1 MYVVLEFVFCLSWFL
16 DTLQSGVILAGIC
29 TIVNCLELTSLNL
42 LFQFGT
48 GLLSVVHNSVVF
60 IPIYIE
66 RMGQLTME
74 EGETAHDAF
83 GKLLGT
89 TAICGVAYVA
99 LAFIP
104 RKIMRRVIPPFVSGV
119 VLIHVGVNRMIE
131 CAQLWGGGTVC
142 ALAFDSYDSE
152 QRFCTDSGDVH
163 LLFGSRY
170 YLGLGLC
177 IIGLYVFC
185 EIFGSPFMRH
195 NVVTFSVVP
204 VAVLTS
210 FLTKNGDNYT
220 AGENADDAPF
230 VGFLWTTTYQLGFDK
245 RAVLPLLGAFLV
257 TYLETTVILEG
268 TLEESQ
274 VKVGSSEA
282 ERRVRGGLLATS
294 ILSCLAPLATGLPLV
309 PSPSNNTVIS
319 LTKQASNTIGITA
332 GLWLLFIGV
341 FGKLLGV
348 FMDVPAS
355 LKGAMGVIL
364 VSGVIWTGIKVLLS
378 EKWTRRVSIIVVLS
392 LATGLAGIVEQN
404 FFNDGLWPVEE
415 DEELSTLKYSLRLAV
430 LTMSQ
435 VKGYTSNELKHV
447 F

>member
-1 MYVVLEFVFCLSWFL
+1 MYAPLEFVFFLSWFI
-16 DTLQSGVILAGIC
+16 DALQSGVIFAGIC
-29 TIVNCLELTSLNL
+29 TIVNSLDLKSLN
-42 LFQFGT
+42 FPFDFGT
-48 GLLSVVHNSVVF
+48 GLLSVMYNSVVF

-66 RMGQLTME
+66 RMGRLTVE
-74 EGETAHDAF
+74 EGETVHDAF

-119 VLIHVGVNRMIE
+119 VLIHIGVNRMIE
-131 CAQLWGGGTVC
+131 CTQLWGGGTVC
-142 ALAFDSYDSE
+142 ALAFNSDESE
-152 QRFCTDSGDVH
+152 QRLCTNSGDVH

-177 IIGLYVFC
+177 VIALYVFC
-185 EIFGSPFMRH
+185 EILGTPFMRH
-195 NVVTFSVVP
+195 NIVTFSVVP
-204 VAVLTS
+204 VAVLAS
-210 FLTKNGDNYT
+210 FLTKNGDKYN

-230 VGFLWTTTYQLGFDK
+230 VGFLWTTTYHLGYDK

-257 TYLETTVILEG
+257 TYLEATVILEG
-268 TLEESQ
+268 TLEESE
-274 VKVGSSEA
+274 VNLGSPEA
-282 ERRVRGGLLATS
+282 EGKVRGGLIASS

-319 LTKQASNTIGITA
+319 LTKQASSSIGITA
-332 GLWLLFIGV
+332 GLWLFSIGV

-364 VSGVIWTGIKVLLS
+364 VSGVIWTGIKVLRR

-392 LATGLAGIVEQN
+392 LATGIAGIVEQN
-404 FFNDGLWPVEE
+404 FFNDDLWPVDE
-415 DEELSTLKYSLRLAV
+415 DEELSTLKYSLRFTV

-435 VKGYTSNELKHV
+435 VKSHASNELKYI